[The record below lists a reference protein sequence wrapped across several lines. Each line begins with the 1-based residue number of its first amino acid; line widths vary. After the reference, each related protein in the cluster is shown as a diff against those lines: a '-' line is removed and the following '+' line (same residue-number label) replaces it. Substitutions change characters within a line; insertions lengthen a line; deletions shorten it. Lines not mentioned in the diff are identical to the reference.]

1 MLFKLTEYGFINYD
15 DDRKLV
21 TCSEKLFNYID
32 NRAGKLDYDVLIIS
46 SNAKNNA
53 SLSLSSYDLN
63 IKGID
68 RVLLSSANKVWIKP
82 LGNQIRVKKNRD
94 MNFDGLITAG
104 KTQYFG
110 NGFSFLYDDLI
121 NMTHC
126 DSMLVWADY
135 KGKERSIG
143 SITFSSRILKGLFK

>member
-68 RVLLSSANKVWIKP
+68 RVLLSQPIKFG
-82 LGNQIRVKKNRD
+82 LNHWVVKSELK
-94 MNFDGLITAG
+94 
-104 KTQYFG
+104 
-110 NGFSFLYDDLI
+110 
-121 NMTHC
+121 
-126 DSMLVWADY
+126 
-135 KGKERSIG
+135 
-143 SITFSSRILKGLFK
+143 RIEI